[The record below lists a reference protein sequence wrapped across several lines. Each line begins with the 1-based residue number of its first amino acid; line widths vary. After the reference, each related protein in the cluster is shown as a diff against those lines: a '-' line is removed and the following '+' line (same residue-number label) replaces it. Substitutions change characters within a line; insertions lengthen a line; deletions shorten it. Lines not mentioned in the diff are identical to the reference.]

1 MEITTACDRYLRYLA
16 VERGVSTNTISA
28 YKRDLRRYTEYMADA
43 GVTKIEDVTASLIE
57 ALLVSTAEAKPP
69 LSASSRARLL
79 STVRSAHKFWYDEQF
94 APTNPGV
101 DVIAPKRPKRLPKAL
116 SVQEIQTILE
126 SVDGDDPVSIRD
138 RAFLEFLYGTGA
150 RISEA
155 VTLPLDAVTDTDM
168 VRLLGKGNK
177 ERIVPL
183 GSYAKSALEAYIVR
197 VRPGLAAK
205 GVPGGT
211 LFLNR
216 RGMPMSRQSGW
227 NIVRRA
233 AERAHI
239 TKPISPHTFR
249 HSFATHLLNGG
260 ADIRIVQELLGH
272 SSVTTT
278 QMYTLVTKDS
288 LREVYRTTHPRG

>member
-1 MEITTACDRYLRYLA
+1 MDITTACDRYLRHLA

-28 YKRDLRRYTEYMADA
+28 YRRDLGRYTNYLAEHS
-43 GVTKIEDVTASLIE
+43 VTKIEDVTAPLIE
-57 ALLVSTAEAKPP
+57 NMLAATAVAKPP
-69 LSASSRARLL
+69 LGAASRARLL
-79 STVRSAHKFWYDEQF
+79 STIRSAHKFWYDEQF
-94 APTNPGV
+94 APANPGV
-101 DVIAPKRPKRLPKAL
+101 DIIAPKRPKRLPKAL
-116 SVQEIQTILE
+116 SVAEIQTILE
-126 SVDGDDPVSIRD
+126 AATGDDPVQIRD

-155 VTLPLDAVTDTDM
+155 VTLPLDAVTDTDL

-183 GSYAKSALEAYIVR
+183 GSYAKAALEAYIVR

-205 GVPGGT
+205 GVPGGA

-227 NIVRRA
+227 NIVRKAASRA
-233 AERAHI
+233 GI

-288 LREVYRTTHPRG
+288 LREVYRTSHPRS